1 MYIKAEAIPPLNAL
15 EFVPPAGVPHSWL
28 HGATGFGPIW
38 GSCTEAGG
46 YCTVLPSTIT
56 VSAGELLR
64 RTVTFTCLFLGGD
77 SSETTEPEPPGE
89 GYPPRDE
96 PSSRDTD
103 SDLPWD
109 EPSWDE
115 LPWDESGD
123 DYDDDDDLDD
133 DMLERLCP
141 QGGIRLRWS
150 AAFTAARWDDSGIAS
165 APFSQAAARNFETLS
180 GLRIRLVSD
189 DFWTG
194 PGSIGDARR
203 MVNFNHSGDGE
214 KNATEQT

>member
-1 MYIKAEAIPPLNAL
+1 MRTRLRVHRCVRSTLQRLIVAQPEASDGRRMYIKAEAIPPLNAL

-96 PSSRDTD
+96 PSSSDTD

-123 DYDDDDDLDD
+123 DHDDDDDLDD

-150 AAFTAARWDDSGIAS
+150 A
-165 APFSQAAARNFETLS
+165 TLS
-180 GLRIRLVSD
+180 ATHTLDEHDGFCATSEVDQL
-189 DFWTG
+189 TC
-194 PGSIGDARR
+194 RR
-203 MVNFNHSGDGE
+203 R
-214 KNATEQT
+214 